1 MSISSRTSPPTS
13 KVQSPIE
20 GSESKPLLPGKSSMH
35 SESLERMTPDWLINA
50 TSTRRAAIK
59 DSATR
64 LPDWYVHASGAQQQ
78 ALRASFN
85 ASFISQTR
93 LDQTMSALHDAET
106 FSGPILA
113 KALKDR
119 FSIDV
124 DVNKTWVCLRRPL
137 EAGVFDIEISSFEV
151 LKLSL
156 LQAGLHNFEA
166 SECEEGA
173 FHRGSGF
180 VVETPTPGTF
190 KDVAL
195 GMTVRQFL
203 SLCRSLDIGA
213 QYQTFVSGFFQPAD
227 TRAEANLRE
236 QFIDSQKTAMRA
248 AADLALL
255 KKDIEPQDYTMILS
269 IIGGEVHP
277 RMGDRQVWFRD
288 LILMKRRM
296 TGCVVFSISEQYRY
310 TSDFIVYIPHDPEHP
325 LKRYTSAQLRDEF
338 KRQFTAGNSR
348 SASDGRPTAHQRF
361 FSQFVAY
368 ADRPYYFSQ
377 FTRKAADSPS
387 DPLHSIWVKVAR
399 YIPPISTFV
408 GIKELPPEAQG
419 KREPVEDP
427 YLDPMGTTRNGVA
440 GIWSANTDLWTYL
453 YEQNCA
459 KVIADARSHAV
470 PTAEVDAKVRAAKL
484 NHLLEI
490 GMLGLNMVSMFVP
503 VLGEIMLTVMAGQ
516 LLYESFEGVI
526 EWSEG
531 DRVAAKAHLIDVA
544 ENLALIAAMAGAGKV
559 LGKIAPVAPEPVI
572 EGLDAIKHPDG
583 ATRLWKPDL
592 KAYECNVE
600 LGDDIALNALGQFR
614 ANRKTYI
621 RQASKVYEITFDSS
635 LKKWRIKHPSDV
647 RAWRPILEHN
657 GHGAWRHTLERPL
670 EWDRLTLLRR
680 MGHATEALTDEQLLT
695 IADASG
701 THDNA
706 LRKMHLDR
714 LPPPPG
720 LAELLAAFEAGPGN
734 TEVVK
739 GPVAMLQRACPG
751 LSESAANRVLLDANA
766 EELERWQTTRRIPL
780 NMLEEGRW
788 YARQGRVNQAFAGLL
803 LERMASAD
811 SRWLA
816 LHSLEKLPGWSDGV
830 RLEVRDGHVEG
841 PLIDGIG
848 SQAADTRKY
857 VVKKGPAYQA
867 FDERGEEL
875 NGIPRSSD
883 NFYPSIMHALP
894 DSARQALG
902 VPHVAQGGQLRMAII
917 DYAVTHRGELAK
929 GLETH
934 TGKKATFKPPVRVN
948 ERLVG
953 YYASGRGQGINPSLA
968 IRVRNVYPALTD
980 QQANG
985 FVLAQLRAGKTD
997 AQIYGLLQT
1006 RLREWETLEAT
1017 LDQWVGE
1024 PSPSSA
1030 LERMLGGKA
1039 SVAQSLKDS
1048 WRNSPLA
1055 AEQAR
1060 FTLLDLTCDE
1070 ALPSLSADFSHVR
1083 DLYVRGRCIT
1093 DANADALLV
1102 NFPRLKRLRIN
1113 ATGNQFSNVPEAI
1126 GTMPELTD
1134 LSLYS
1139 AAPYAVDMPSRL
1151 SALTRLEDLTVY
1163 CSGFTPIALDV
1174 SQLRNLRRLD
1184 VLALPMF
1191 EWPAGI
1197 LELPRLERLNLKGT
1211 GIRTLPEGIF
1221 NGHEKLWSGLSL
1233 DWSNVLREN
1242 FRPAYEYAKRQ
1253 SPHLVDLEEMVRDYS
1268 KGELRRLGEGINENH
1283 EALFNRF
1290 VEQWQD
1296 AEARYGAIEALSEQ
1310 HHVLNR
1316 NLNDWSYRALKLPT
1330 AINEVT
1336 GRTLAANS
1344 LRACWRNGVFKRYGA
1359 TANASVLDLPN
1370 LGLSSFPE
1378 LPAGAFP
1385 EVKTLY
1391 LRGSKAPAAQIRG
1404 FISGFSELQTLDLR
1418 SCGLTEIPIGPNDLG
1433 KLTQLDLSS
1442 NAIVVD
1448 SGVQQGID
1456 GLQKLEYLD
1465 LSSNPVNT
1473 LDVSAMT
1480 RLKALNLRATELREW
1495 PAGAQDLPELT
1506 WLDLRDSKISELPV
1520 AVLEN
1525 EVLLKTNL
1533 GGSPFTPQ
1541 AGAMLKTA
1549 WQRIEVARVLPEG
1562 ALERFA
1568 MEPIPLGFPPSDS
1581 GFSIA
1586 QHLLALPEV
1595 AAGDGA
1601 EVLTK
1606 RLQRLKP
1613 TLADD
1618 EALQA
1623 LEQMRERGA
1632 TEVQI
1637 SERLAGWEQTF
1648 EALTRQLNGW
1658 IFTRGVRGTGWMTS
1672 SSIRRLGALRI
1683 LECWREGLT
1692 GVEGVANAVLDLS
1705 GLQLGDL
1712 PEMSATLEHVGRLN
1726 LTGVKL
1732 TRTGSDGFLAAFT
1745 RLKTLELN
1753 GNGLEAIP
1761 EPVQHMGMLERLE
1774 LSSNRLDDAEHL
1786 YASLSNLER
1795 LKWLDLGYNEL
1806 DSFDLDV
1813 FDALVTLDLRNNN
1826 LTQWPG
1832 GVLDAAHLR
1841 VLNLSGNDITSV
1853 PAQALDGNHNVLMI
1867 GIDLSDNNL
1876 ALESLERLR
1885 AYRDSGAR
1893 DTVLGLSRAELDELL
1908 DDAHDEGDSDSVESD
1923 EELPDVEPDSAQKTP
1938 WLANMPPEELAGK
1951 SEIWN
1956 RLAAEPDNA
1965 AFFHLLSRL
1974 QDTREFRVANAD
1986 LTRRVWTVMEAAA
1999 SNSELREV
2007 LFASSSTHGTCVDG
2021 RILTF
2026 SGLESKVFT
2035 HNAVLDIPPGGLSVK
2050 GEALLKLSRQ
2060 LFRLDKIDDLATKA
2074 AAHSGEDEA
2083 EVRLGYR
2090 IGLTE
2095 GWDDGL
2101 ILPGQPKHMTYAS
2114 GVTRQQLANAR
2125 VEVVN
2130 AERSDGFFEDLI
2142 QRDYWVG
2149 YLKEKY
2155 PEVFRALDE
2164 MESQGGEDDG
2174 VESADDAAFMSQL
2187 FELAAA
2193 RNAKMIELSRKEVSE
2208 LAGEEPQLWTST
2220 V

>member
-1 MSISSRTSPPTS
+1 MTLSSRTSPATA
-13 KVQSPIE
+13 KVPSPIE
-20 GSESKPLLPGKSSMH
+20 SSVLKPMLPGKSSMH

-50 TSTRRAAIK
+50 TSARRTAIK
-59 DSATR
+59 DTGTR
-64 LPDWYVHASGAQQQ
+64 LPDWYVHASRAQQQ

-85 ASFISQTR
+85 TSFISQTR
-93 LDQTMSALHDAET
+93 LDQAMSALHDVET
-106 FSGPILA
+106 FAGPILA
-113 KALKDR
+113 KALKDS

-137 EAGVFDIEISSFEV
+137 EVGMFEIEVSSFEV

-156 LQAGLHNFEA
+156 LQAALHNFEA

-173 FHRGSGF
+173 FHSGSGF
-180 VVETPTPGTF
+180 VVETPIPGTF
-190 KDVAL
+190 QDIAL

-203 SLCRSLDIGA
+203 SLCRTLDIGA
-213 QYQTFVSGFFQPAD
+213 QYQTCVNGFFQPDDRQAQ
-227 TRAEANLRE
+227 TSLRE

-255 KKDIEPQDYTMILS
+255 KKDIEPQDYSMILS
-269 IIGGEVHP
+269 VIGGEIHP
-277 RMGDRQVWFRD
+277 RLGDKQVWFRD
-288 LILMKRRM
+288 LVLMKRRM

-325 LKRYTSAQLRDEF
+325 LKRYTSTQLRDEF
-338 KRQFTAGNSR
+338 KRQFTAGNSQ
-348 SASDGRPTAHQRF
+348 SASNGRPTAHQRF

-377 FTRKAADSPS
+377 FTRKAADTQS

-399 YIPPISTFV
+399 YIPPVSTFV
-408 GIKELPPEAQG
+408 GIKELPPETQG

-427 YLDPMGTTRNGVA
+427 YLDPLGTTRKGVA
-440 GIWSANTDLWTYL
+440 GIWSANTDLWAYL
-453 YEQNCA
+453 YEQNRA

-470 PTAEVDAKVRAAKL
+470 PTADVDAKVRAEKL
-484 NHLLEI
+484 NHLLEF

-559 LGKIAPVAPEPVI
+559 LGKMAPVPPQPVV
-572 EGLDAIKHPDG
+572 ESLDAIKRPDG
-583 ATRLWKPDL
+583 TTRLWKPDL
-592 KAYECNVE
+592 KAYECDVE
-600 LGDDIALNALGQFR
+600 LGDVTAPNALGQHH
-614 ANRKTYI
+614 ANGKTYI
-621 RQASKVYEITFDSS
+621 RQAGKVYETTFDSS
-635 LKKWRIKHPSDV
+635 LKKWRIKHPTDAG
-647 RAWRPILEHN
+647 AWQPILEHN

-680 MGHATEALTDEQLLT
+680 MGHATEALTDEQLLI

-701 THDNA
+701 TSDNA
-706 LRKMHLDR
+706 LRKMHLDH

-720 LAELLAAFEAGPGN
+720 LAELLPAFEDGPGN
-734 TEVVK
+734 TEAGK
-739 GPVAMLQRACPG
+739 GPLAMLRRACPG
-751 LSESAANRVLLDANA
+751 LSESAANRVLLDANS

-788 YARQGRVNQAFAGLL
+788 YVQQGRVNRAFAGLHQ
-803 LERMASAD
+803 ERMVSAD
-811 SRWLA
+811 SQWLA
-816 LHSLEKLPGWSDGV
+816 LHSLEKLPGWSDSV
-830 RLEVRDGHVEG
+830 RLELRDGHIEG

-848 SQAADTRKY
+848 SETAGTRKY

-875 NGIPRSSD
+875 NGIPRNED

-902 VPHVAQGGQLRMAII
+902 VPHVAQGSQLRRAII
-917 DYAVTHRGELAK
+917 DYATTHRAELTQR
-929 GLETH
+929 LENR
-934 TGKKATFKPPVRVN
+934 TGKHAKFKPPVRVN

-968 IRVRNVYPALTD
+968 TRVRDVYPALTE

-997 AQIYGLLQT
+997 AQIYGLLQA

-1017 LDQWVGE
+1017 LDHWVGE
-1024 PSPSSA
+1024 PSSSSA

-1039 SVAQSLKDS
+1039 SVAQSLKQS

-1055 AEQAR
+1055 AEHSR

-1083 DLYVRGRCIT
+1083 DLYVRGQCIT
-1093 DANADALLV
+1093 DANADALLG

-1113 ATGNQFSNVPEAI
+1113 ATSHQFSNVPEAI
-1126 GTMPELTD
+1126 GKMLDLTD

-1139 AAPYAVDMPSRL
+1139 AVPYAVDMPSRL
-1151 SALTRLEDLTVY
+1151 SRLTRLESLGIFCVRYAPIDLD
-1163 CSGFTPIALDV
+1163 F
-1174 SQLRNLRRLD
+1174 SQLRNLRLLY
-1184 VLALPMF
+1184 VLAPSMF
-1191 EWPAGI
+1191 EWPGGV
-1197 LELPRLERLNLKGT
+1197 LELPRLELLNLKGT
-1211 GIRTLPEGIF
+1211 GIRTLPDGIF

-1233 DWSNVLREN
+1233 DWSNFLLEN

-1253 SPHLVDLEEMVRDYS
+1253 SPHLVDLEGMVRDYS

-1283 EALFNRF
+1283 EALFTRF

-1296 AEARYGAIEALSEQ
+1296 AEARFRAVEALSEQ
-1310 HHVLNR
+1310 YHVLDR
-1316 NLNDWSYRALKLPT
+1316 NLIDWTDRARPIPMV
-1330 AINEVT
+1330 INEVMA
-1336 GRTLAANS
+1336 RTSVANS
-1344 LRACWRNGVFKRYGA
+1344 LRASWRSGVFKRYGS
-1359 TANASVLDLPN
+1359 TVDASVLDLPN
-1370 LGLSSFPE
+1370 LALSDFPE
-1378 LPAGAFP
+1378 LPVGAFP
-1385 EVKTLY
+1385 QVQTLY

-1404 FISGFSELQTLDLR
+1404 FISRFTELQTLDLR
-1418 SCGLTEIPIGPNDLG
+1418 DCGLTEIPIGPNDLG

-1442 NAIVVD
+1442 NGIVVD
-1448 SGVQQGID
+1448 SGVQQGLG
-1456 GLQKLEYLD
+1456 GLRMLEYLD
-1465 LSSNPVNT
+1465 LSNNPLNT
-1473 LDVSAMT
+1473 LDVSAMSH
-1480 RLKALNLRATELREW
+1480 LKALNLRSTELREW
-1495 PAGAQDLPELT
+1495 PAGAQDLPDMT
-1506 WLDLRDSKISELPV
+1506 WLDLRDSKVSELPV
-1520 AVLEN
+1520 AVLDS

-1533 GGSPFTPQ
+1533 VGAPLTPQ
-1541 AGAMLKTA
+1541 AAAMLKAA
-1549 WQRIEVARVLPEG
+1549 WHRIEVAKGLPEG
-1562 ALERFA
+1562 VLELFALE
-1568 MEPIPLGFPPSDS
+1568 PVPLAFPPSES
-1581 GFSIA
+1581 GFLISR
-1586 QHLLALPEV
+1586 HLLSLPDVPTGE
-1595 AAGDGA
+1595 GPGI
-1601 EVLTK
+1601 LTK

-1613 TLADD
+1613 TLAD
-1618 EALQA
+1618 EQASQA
-1623 LEQMRERGA
+1623 LEQMRQRGA
-1632 TEVQI
+1632 TDVQI
-1637 SERLAGWEQTF
+1637 GERLAGWEQTLD
-1648 EALTRQLNGW
+1648 ALTRQLNGW
-1658 IFTRGVRGTGWMTS
+1658 LFTRGAHGAGWMTS
-1672 SSIRRLGALRI
+1672 SSTRRLGALRI
-1683 LECWREGLT
+1683 LECWREGLI
-1692 GVEGVANAVLDLS
+1692 GAEGVADAVLNLN

-1712 PEMSATLEHVGRLN
+1712 PELPASFEHVGTLN
-1726 LTGVKL
+1726 LTSVKL
-1732 TRTGSDGFLAAFT
+1732 TRQGSDGFLNAFT
-1745 RLKTLELN
+1745 RLKILELN
-1753 GNGLEAIP
+1753 GNGLDAIP
-1761 EPVQHMGMLERLE
+1761 EPVRHMDTLERLE
-1774 LSSNRLDDAEHL
+1774 LSSNRLDDAEHVST
-1786 YASLSNLER
+1786 SLSHLER

-1806 DSFDLDV
+1806 DAFDIDV
-1813 FDALVTLDLRNNN
+1813 FEELVTLDLRNNN

-1841 VLNLSGNDITSV
+1841 VLNLSGNYITSV

-1885 AYRDSGAR
+1885 DYRHSGGR
-1893 DTVLGLSRAELDELL
+1893 DTVLGLSRPELDELL
-1908 DDAHDEGDSDSVESD
+1908 DDAHDEGDSDSIEPD
-1923 EELPDVEPDSAQKTP
+1923 EELPDVEPDSAQKAP
-1938 WLANMPPEELAGK
+1938 WLANAAPEELAGK

-1956 RLAAEPDNA
+1956 QLAAEPDNA

-2007 LFASSSTHGTCVDG
+2007 LFASSMTHGTCVDG

-2035 HNAVLDIPPGGLSVK
+2035 HNALLEIPPGRLSVK

-2074 AAHSGEDEA
+2074 AAHTGEDEA

-2114 GVTRQQLANAR
+2114 GVTRQQLAQAR
-2125 VEVVN
+2125 VEIVN

-2142 QRDYWVG
+2142 QRDYWVS

-2155 PEVFRALDE
+2155 PEEFRALDE
-2164 MESQGGEDDG
+2164 AQSQAGEDDG
-2174 VESADDAAFMSQL
+2174 VDSTDDDAALLTQM
-2187 FELAAA
+2187 FEQTAA
-2193 RNAKMIELSRKEVSE
+2193 RNAKMIELSRKEA
-2208 LAGEEPQLWTST
+2208 AGGEPQPGTSARNS
-2220 V
+2220 